1 MNPDAL
7 LGPVVTA
14 IVKYDLYPYYHVT
27 KGRLRH
33 DGGIDTSGASYYR
46 PESVIKVLPASE
58 YEPQKDALQRI
69 EQTYREKERQL
80 RIDILEQNGVDFV
93 TVK

>member
-7 LGPVVTA
+7 LGPEVTA
-14 IVKYDLYPYYHVT
+14 IVKYDLYPYYRVA

-33 DGGIDTSGASYYR
+33 DGGIDTSGASYYL
-46 PESVIKVLPASE
+46 PESVIKVLPVSE
-58 YEPQKDALQRI
+58 YEPQKDALQLI
-69 EQTYREKERQL
+69 EQAYREKERQL
-80 RIDILEQNGVDFV
+80 RIDILNGAGVNFV